1 MSLRILFHHRALLL
15 VAFLFCSSGWAA
27 GDDDRAAFAMPDSY
41 SADVTGAV
49 LRLGGN
55 AVDAAVAASFTL
67 SVTLPEAGNIGGGG
81 FMLVSMGDETAFVD
95 YRETAPSGASR
106 DMYLDE
112 DGNVA
117 PGRSEIGHLSVGVP
131 GTVAGMWE
139 AHQKYGRLPWVV
151 LLAPAIKLAREGFFV
166 HPQLAENT
174 SDAAESFERGGVN
187 FNRYFSGMRARELFR
202 QPELAATLQRISEN
216 GAREFY
222 TGETAGLIVEEM
234 QRGGGLINASDL
246 ADYKVIWREPL
257 EIPWRGYRLLSAP
270 PPSSGGIALMQLLQM
285 KDELHEQFQ
294 GLSHNSVQY
303 IHLVAEMEKRVFAD
317 RAEYAG
323 DPEFVEVPA
332 GRLVSA
338 EYVSSRA
345 AEVSPTTISK
355 LEGVRP
361 GLESKDT
368 THFSI
373 LDFDGNAVS
382 NTYTLNASFGS
393 GVVVGGAGFLLN
405 DEMDDFSSKPGVPNQ
420 YGVVGGDANAIE
432 PGKRMLSS
440 MSPTILIKNGK
451 PVVVVGTP
459 GGSTIFT
466 SVFQVMVNLMDFDMS
481 PEKAVSSTRFHHQL
495 LPSDE
500 VTFDPG
506 IPLPTRTVEGLVQR
520 GYAPRPHD
528 WALGDVMVVSGLNG
542 ALRAA
547 ADPRGRGVAKVIA
560 RDE

>member
-1 MSLRILFHHRALLL
+1 MLLRIRFPRWASLFL
-15 VAFLFCSSGWAA
+15 VFVFCSTGWAA
-27 GDDDRAAFAMPDSY
+27 GESDRAAFAMPDSY
-41 SADVTGAV
+41 SADVTAAV

-81 FMLVSMGDETAFVD
+81 FMLLSMGDETTFLD

-112 DGNVA
+112 DGNVIA
-117 PGRSEIGHLSVGVP
+117 GRSEVGHLSVGVP

-139 AHQKYGRLPWVV
+139 AHQKYGRLPWAA

-166 HPQLAENT
+166 HPQLAENR
-174 SDAAESFERGGVN
+174 SDAAEQFERPGVN
-187 FNRYFSGMRARELFR
+187 FNQHFAGMRARELFR

-222 TGETAGLIVEEM
+222 TGETARLILEEM
-234 QRGGGLINASDL
+234 QRGGGLISASDL
-246 ADYKVIWREPL
+246 ADYKVVWREPL
-257 EIPWRGYRLLSAP
+257 EIPWRGFRLISAP

-285 KDELHEQFQ
+285 KDELREEFKD
-294 GLSHNSVQY
+294 LPHNSVQY

-323 DPEFVEVPA
+323 DPAFYRVPTA
-332 GRLVSA
+332 ELVAASYA
-338 EYVSSRA
+338 SSRA
-345 AEVSPTTISK
+345 DEVNTSAISS
-355 LEGVRP
+355 LDGVRP

-405 DEMDDFSSKPGVPNQ
+405 DEMDDFSSKPGVPNY
-420 YGVVGGDANAIE
+420 YGVVGGEANAIE

-440 MSPTILIKNGK
+440 MTPTILLRGTV
-451 PVVVVGTP
+451 PVLVLGTP

-466 SVFQVMVNLMDFDMS
+466 SVFQVMANLMDFKMS
-481 PEKAVSSTRFHHQL
+481 PEEAVSATRFHHQL
-495 LPSDE
+495 LPPDE
-500 VTFDPG
+500 LTFDPG
-506 IPLPTRTVEGLVQR
+506 IPLPARTVEGLAQR

-528 WALGDVMVVSGLNG
+528 WALGDVMVVSSLDGI
-542 ALRAA
+542 LRSA
-547 ADPRGRGVAKVIA
+547 ADPRGRGVARVLA

>member
-1 MSLRILFHHRALLL
+1 MSLRILFPHRALLL
-15 VAFLFCSSGWAA
+15 IALLFCSSGWAA
-27 GDDDRAAFAMPDSY
+27 GNDDRAAFAMPDSY

-106 DMYLDE
+106 DMYLDG
-112 DGNVA
+112 DGNVV

-174 SDAAESFERGGVN
+174 SGAAESFERGGVN
-187 FNRYFSGMRARELFR
+187 FTKYFSGMRARELFR

-216 GAREFY
+216 GAKEFY
-222 TGETAGLIVEEM
+222 IGETAGLIVEEM
-234 QRGGGLINASDL
+234 QRGGGLISASDL
-246 ADYKVIWREPL
+246 ADYKVVWREPL
-257 EIPWRGYRLLSAP
+257 EINWRGYRLISAP

-285 KDELHEQFQ
+285 KDELGDQFK
-294 GLSHNSVQY
+294 GLPHNSPQY

-323 DPEFVEVPA
+323 DPEFFEVPTNA
-332 GRLVSA
+332 LVA
-338 EYVSSRA
+338 AAYVSSRA
-345 AEVSPTTISK
+345 AEVNPSGISS
-355 LEGVRP
+355 LDGVRP

-382 NTYTLNASFGS
+382 NTYTLNAEFGS

-405 DEMDDFSSKPGVPNQ
+405 DEMDDFSSKPGVPNY
-420 YGVVGGDANAIE
+420 YGVVGGEANAIE

-440 MSPTILIKNGK
+440 MTPTILVQDGE
-451 PVVVVGTP
+451 PVMVVGTP

-466 SVFQVMVNLMDFDMS
+466 SVFQVMVNLIDFNMT
-481 PEKAVSSTRFHHQL
+481 PEDAVSATRFHHQL
-495 LPSDE
+495 LPPE
-500 VTFDPG
+500 EITFDPG
-506 IPLPTRTVEGLVQR
+506 IPLPSRTVEELAKR
-520 GYAPRPHD
+520 GYRPRPHD
-528 WALGDVMVVSGLNG
+528 WALGDVMVISGLNG
-542 ALRAA
+542 SLRAA
-547 ADPRGRGVAKVIA
+547 ADPRGRGVARVMA